1 MESFKELFEM
11 VKEYTRQYVIDS
23 HELSEIAYQ
32 VWIKSLEPVSF
43 DGNTAVL
50 FIKAE
55 FMKKIVEEKYLG
67 LLNRA
72 FEAVVGFPVQIEIRC
87 ETSGQSDRSEG
98 TASVQTSSASPVLPS
113 YSQEEID
120 MNSQGGEYEYTF
132 STFIVGSSNKF
143 AQAAC
148 RAVAQNPANAYNP
161 LFIYGGSGLGKTH
174 LLYAIAAEIKE
185 NRPNTNVIY
194 VKGEEF
200 TNELIAAIGAESTK
214 EFHDKYR
221 QADVLLVDDIQFI
234 GGKES
239 TQEEF
244 FHTFNSLYQAGKQ
257 IVLTSDRPPKEIKT
271 LEERLE
277 FRIKKLCKL
286 IDKYHKN
293 GSVLIFAQTTTYVD
307 TLYNILEE
315 KYPDD
320 VTRYH
325 SRVKPERRKK
335 QLLFDFLQ
343 GKRKIMIATSAFSMG
358 IDVSDIELVVHFNAP
373 ISMTD
378 YIQQI
383 GRAGRDGRKAHCVL
397 FYDWNGD
404 DDAISNSFI
413 KKAKKQSPKAA
424 KVIKAKL
431 SQIHDFIHSDNC
443 MVCDIL
449 EYQGQHEAKTCKRC
463 TVYAQKRR
471 NSK

>member
-1 MESFKELFEM
+1 MDMKRHLKSALKQIGFDKPRKAQIIPMNTLDAEQDAIIIAATGSGKQVIYETVGLAHSDKLTIVIEPLLALIYNQVQTLQAHGIPADYIDMTRSKEDIDKILNKARKGKLNFLYVTPERLQNHVFIETMQHSDIFM
-11 VKEYTRQYVIDS
+11 VVIDECHS
-23 HELSEIAYQ
+23 ITEWGYTFRDAYLHIGEFIDKLKHKP
-32 VWIKSLEPVSF
+32 VICACSATISTDFTDIIRDSLNMDKP
-43 DGNTAVL
+43 AVL
-50 FIKAE
+50 RSDLRRDNLILL
-55 FMKKIVEEKYLG
+55 KKDVT
-67 LLNRA
+67 
-72 FEAVVGFPVQIEIRC
+72 C
-87 ETSGQSDRSEG
+87 
-98 TASVQTSSASPVLPS
+98 
-113 YSQEEID
+113 
-120 MNSQGGEYEYTF
+120 
-132 STFIVGSSNKF
+132 NK
-143 AQAAC
+143 
-148 RAVAQNPANAYNP
+148 
-161 LFIYGGSGLGKTH
+161 
-174 LLYAIAAEIKE
+174 
-185 NRPNTNVIY
+185 
-194 VKGEEF
+194 
-200 TNELIAAIGAESTK
+200 
-214 EFHDKYR
+214 
-221 QADVLLVDDIQFI
+221 
-234 GGKES
+234 
-239 TQEEF
+239 
-244 FHTFNSLYQAGKQ
+244 
-257 IVLTSDRPPKEIKT
+257 KT

-413 KKAKKQSPKAA
+413 KKAKKQSAKAA
-424 KVIKAKL
+424 KTI
-431 SQIHDFIHSDNC
+431 
-443 MVCDIL
+443 
-449 EYQGQHEAKTCKRC
+449 
-463 TVYAQKRR
+463 
-471 NSK
+471 